1 MWEECTTK
9 CCSRKHADNIF
20 SAILAGNQY
29 EEMAVKLLPTCSNIA
44 TNKDSFG
51 RTGLQIAASFGR
63 MKILLWLCS
72 HEAHIHSKDEESGY
86 SALHRSFYFGQ
97 LQAGRALLQNNAS
110 LFQPLDND
118 NMSPF
123 DHLIQDRSDFEAHDP
138 KHPCEA
144 YVWGSN
150 CNFGLGK
157 QLSPEAPELLDAFPK
172 GSGGIKQVTMN
183 KFHSVFVTTSGQAF
197 SCGIGQ
203 GGKLGLGSEATVII
217 PQKISLEAEN
227 CINNRTKKST
237 VILEAALGTH
247 HTILLTETGNVL
259 SFGVNTYHQLG
270 HNPPPSQLVT
280 PKVLSRFEDK
290 SNGVTI
296 KGICA
301 SRYHSVFWCSNN
313 VYTCG
318 LNAGALGHN
327 KGEKTIT
334 TPKRVPLLSEQ
345 VPTVTHVAASD
356 GATAIATA
364 SGHVYVLH
372 EYQCRKIASKQYD
385 LAKIVMSGGK
395 LDFSQEDLVVENIA
409 FQVLLLTKSGK
420 VFVWSQTNPVLTR
433 CTFRGSPFCI
443 MKDIAL
449 FKNSLAFVNREG
461 EAFVG
466 AIANTSPGKR
476 KVEAQSTVEQI
487 STRIEFLKREQF
499 VQIHIQRIPGIH
511 RATSIACD
519 PTGKN
524 FAVTQIKPTA
534 PMQNIAQVRV
544 LSSQLK
550 EDLKQLFLD
559 ADWFDRIHDIVFD
572 VGSKKFAAHRFIL
585 AVNCS
590 AFYQKVCGSSRS
602 LESDNRTFHITDV
615 PAEVFGLILEFIY
628 TGTCAIFEKDIAAW
642 NLSFLHSKECMH
654 QYISTG
660 NDPNMAHQKI
670 INDGENADDRGG
682 PWRLLRTVQFH
693 AKNLG
698 VRKLA
703 EILEKA
709 HIANSGVVR
718 NDHFLLQPKQWNR
731 LSGETFYDVKL
742 FSVDGKEF
750 NAHRVVLAARSD
762 YFRSMFSYV
771 WLESEISKEIRLPIH
786 SVILEVILEYLY
798 EDKASKIE
806 KSEDVD
812 WIGNCL
818 VSADLL
824 LIPRLVSICESS
836 LAGLLAIK
844 NVAKMLEFAT
854 MYNAVQLKVSCMYFM
869 CYNLP
874 AVVEL
879 RIWNCLDEEVMKNL
893 TDFYH
898 QFNPRVRSRV
908 PTPTMHKKLTEDN
921 FDIHSITESFADVT
935 LSSFK
940 REPEAKKKKLR
951 KKSGKKGVEVKDHH
965 QPPVESTE
973 LTSNIKP
980 IVDNAAS
987 LKKEGW
993 LKVDKSKKRNK
1004 SLNQE
1009 TLPAEPTPSSSPPK
1023 SQIPDKSNTMLG
1035 VRSKEFAGNIKGS
1048 PNSTERTRAFSSS
1061 ESGGTPE
1068 KQNNLTL
1075 FEMATTVF
1083 QTATNSPENE
1093 KNKKFRKLS
1102 QKQRKLQ
1109 ETHAVAATA
1118 NGSPWKSL
1126 DSFVG
1131 TNGKEIICGSA
1142 ENEKSAAHSEDSLKT
1157 PTKIQSVWGSPEK
1170 TNNISKSEVP
1180 EGEENSL
1187 PLQRIIAKEKLQRKN
1202 LIKISTKPLR
1212 LTLIEEKAI
1221 EELAKFY
1228 GADQIDDEFIVVERI
1243 LPLAPAVP
1251 IWSSGKDN
1259 KSTKQKPKF
1268 RSFSMSESGI

>member
-9 CCSRKHADNIF
+9 CCSRKHADDIF
-20 SAILAGNQY
+20 SAILAGSQY
-29 EEMAVKLLPTCSNIA
+29 EEIAVKLLPTCPNIA

-63 MKILLWLCS
+63 IKILLWFCS
-72 HEAHIHSKDEESGY
+72 HEAHINCKDEESGY

-97 LQAGRALLQNNAS
+97 LQASRALLQNNAS

-138 KHPCEA
+138 KHPCEV

-157 QLSPEAPELLDAFPK
+157 QQSPEAPELLDAFPK
-172 GSGGIKQVTMN
+172 GSGGIKQVMMN
-183 KFHSVFVTTSGQAF
+183 KFHSVFVTSSGQAF

-217 PQKISLEAEN
+217 PQKISLEADN
-227 CINNRTKKST
+227 CLNSKTKKST

-270 HNPPPSQLVT
+270 HNPPPSQLVA

-290 SNGVTI
+290 FNGVTI
-296 KGICA
+296 KGIGT

-345 VPTVTHVAASD
+345 LPTITHVAVSD
-356 GATAIATA
+356 GASAIATG

-385 LAKIVMSGGK
+385 LAKIVMAGGK
-395 LDFSQEDLVVENIA
+395 LDFSEEDLVVENIA

-433 CTFRGSPFCI
+433 CTFRGSPFCV

-466 AIANTSPGKR
+466 TIGNTSPGKR
-476 KVEAQSTVEQI
+476 KVESQSTIEQI
-487 STRIEFLKREQF
+487 STRIEFPKREQF
-499 VQIHIQRIPGIH
+499 VQIHIQRIPGIY

-534 PMQNIAQVRV
+534 PMQNIAQVHV

-559 ADWFDRIHDIVFD
+559 SDSFDLIHDIVFI
-572 VGSKKFAAHRFIL
+572 VGSRKFAAHRFIL
-585 AVNCS
+585 AVNCN
-590 AFYQKVCGSSRS
+590 AFYQKVCASSRS
-602 LESDNRTFHITDV
+602 LESDNKTFHITEV
-615 PAEVFGLILEFIY
+615 PAEVFEFILEFIY
-628 TGTCAIFEKDIAAW
+628 SGTCAIFEKEVAAW
-642 NLSFLHSKECMH
+642 NLSFLHSEECMH
-654 QYISTG
+654 QHISTG
-660 NDPNMAHQKI
+660 NGPSIADQI
-670 INDGENADDRGG
+670 SDGQNSDDRGG
-682 PWRLLRTVQFH
+682 PWRLLRMVQFH

-718 NDHFLLQPKQWNR
+718 NDNFLLQPKQWNR

-742 FSVDGKEF
+742 LSVDGKPF
-750 NAHRVVLAARSD
+750 NAHRVVLTARSD

-771 WLESEISKEIRLPIH
+771 WVESMISKEIRLPIH
-786 SVILEVILEYLY
+786 SVVLEVILEYLY

-824 LIPRLVSICESS
+824 LVPRLVSICESA

-844 NVAKMLEFAT
+844 NVAKILEFAT

-879 RIWNCLDEEVMKNL
+879 RIWNCLDEEVMKSL

-898 QFNPRVRSRV
+898 QFNPRIRSRV
-908 PTPTMHKKLTEDN
+908 PAATMHKNLTEDN
-921 FDIHSITESFADVT
+921 LNIHSITESFTDVT

-940 REPEAKKKKLR
+940 REQEAKKKKLR
-951 KKSGKKGVEVKDHH
+951 KKSGKKGGEVKDHN
-965 QPPVESTE
+965 QPSVESI
-973 LTSNIKP
+973 TSNVKP
-980 IVDNAAS
+980 VIDHPAC

-993 LKVDKSKKRNK
+993 FKVDKPKKRNK
-1004 SLNQE
+1004 SLNHE
-1009 TLPAEPTPSSSPPK
+1009 TPPPEPIPSSSPPK
-1023 SQIPDKSNTMLG
+1023 SQIQEKSNTLLG
-1035 VRSKEFAGNIKGS
+1035 VRSKESAANIKGS
-1048 PNSTERTRAFSSS
+1048 PNSMERTRAFSSS
-1061 ESGGTPE
+1061 EPGITLE

-1109 ETHAVAATA
+1109 ETHVVAATA
-1118 NGSPWKSL
+1118 NDSSPWKSL

-1131 TNGKEIICGSA
+1131 TNGKEIGCSSA
-1142 ENEKSAAHSEDSLKT
+1142 DNEKAAVHSEDPVKT

-1170 TNNISKSEVP
+1170 TNNISKSQVP
-1180 EGEENSL
+1180 EGEGGSL
-1187 PLQRIIAKEKLQRKN
+1187 PLQHIIAKEKLQRKN

-1243 LPLAPAVP
+1243 LPLTPAVP

-1259 KSTKQKPKF
+1259 KSTKPKPKF
-1268 RSFSMSESGI
+1268 RSFSLSESGI